1 MPEKETPTAAPIVAP
16 KRAAAPIPIWK
27 GHIGTGYK
35 QMIDVYGG
43 GEDEKAKAKA
53 TTEFGYAV
61 QIFQKNKSLQG
72 CSAESII
79 NAVSNVARTSLS
91 LHPTLQL
98 AYLIPRKGQCTL
110 EISYRGMVKLLKDS
124 GSIVH
129 IEAFMVFEDEDFNYN
144 TSLGKLLHNQ
154 THAKSEVEHNKRTIH
169 GCYTRAV
176 SPSGFVSYEFMP
188 LWELDKVRN
197 TSASKEGAVW
207 KQWRDEM
214 YKKTVMKRHSKTL
227 MGTSPTDALITAMA
241 IDNDNNG
248 LQSLQA
254 KSRISQA
261 LITASETIQ
270 VQPIDEKEVNA
281 ALF

>member
-1 MPEKETPTAAPIVAP
+1 MSETKEPTTELSAP
-16 KRAAAPIPIWK
+16 KRAAAPMPIWK
-27 GHIGTGYK
+27 SHIGTGYK
-35 QMIDVYGG
+35 QMISVYGG
-43 GEDEKAKAKA
+43 DKDEKAKAKA

-72 CSAESII
+72 CSPESII
-79 NAVSNVARTSLS
+79 NAVSNIARTTLS

-129 IEAFMVFEDEDFNYN
+129 IEAFMVFEDEDFDYN
-144 TSLGKLLHNQ
+144 TAMGTLMHNQ
-154 THAKSEVEHNKRTIH
+154 THAKTEAQHNARKIH

-176 SPSGFVSYEFMP
+176 SPTGFVSYEFMP
-188 LWELDKVRN
+188 LWELDKVRS

-227 MGTSPTDALITAMA
+227 MGTSPTDALITAMS
-241 IDNDNNG
+241 IDNENNG

-254 KSRISQA
+254 KSKISQA
-261 LITASETIQ
+261 LINASETIN
-270 VQPIDEKEVNA
+270 VEPIEDTEITKE
-281 ALF
+281 LF